1 MSTFVTKKHI
11 SRRTV
16 LKGMGVT
23 VALPVLDAM
32 VPASTVHAEAA
43 AASKTRLVAIEQ
55 VHGAAGSS
63 VFGEKKNLWTPVAA
77 GREFDLSP
85 TSMLPLDSWRE
96 QITIVSNTDCKNADA
111 FSLSETGGD
120 HFRASAVFLTQAHPK
135 QTEGSDVY
143 CGTSLD
149 QLYAQRYGQ
158 DTVIPSMQLSIESVD
173 ASGGCLYGYSC
184 VYMDCISWSSPTQ
197 PMPMIRDP
205 RAAFDQLFGVGATP
219 KERAANR
226 KADKSILD
234 WITSEVTSLRRELSA
249 SDRAR
254 LSDYLEDIR
263 EIERRIQRVEARNS
277 SGEMREMPEAP
288 IGVPDSFAEH
298 MKLMFDL
305 QAVAFAGDVTRVF
318 SFKLGR
324 DGSARA
330 YPESGVS
337 TGFHPASHHGEKEE
351 KIFDFA
357 KINQYHVSLIPY
369 FLEKLKNTPDGNSNL
384 LENSLIIY
392 GSPMG
397 NPNVHNHKRCPLF
410 LAGHAGGKLKGN
422 LHLKAADGTPM
433 ANVMLS
439 IAHIL
444 GMDDMESFGD
454 STASFDLTTV
464 PPQTTAALKG

>member
-85 TSMLPLDSWRE
+85 TSMLPLDPWRE

>member
-205 RAAFDQLFGVGATP
+205 RAAFDQLLGVGATP

-226 KADKSILD
+226 KSDKSILD

>member
-85 TSMLPLDSWRE
+85 TSMLPLDPWRE

-330 YPESGVS
+330 YPERGVS